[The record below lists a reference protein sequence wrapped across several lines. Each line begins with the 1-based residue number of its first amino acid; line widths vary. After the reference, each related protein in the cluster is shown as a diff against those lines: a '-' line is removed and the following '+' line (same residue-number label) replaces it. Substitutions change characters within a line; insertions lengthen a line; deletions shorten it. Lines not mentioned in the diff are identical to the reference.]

1 MDLLE
6 QARAKREQA
15 ERCRT
20 FASDIEDRAA
30 AELLNDYALD
40 LEERALVL
48 ERLAGDSR
56 TATARTEANRRRT

>member
-15 ERCRT
+15 ERCRS
-20 FASDIEDRAA
+20 FASDVEDRAA
-30 AELLNDYALD
+30 AELLNEYALD
-40 LEERALVL
+40 LEERSQVL

-56 TATARTEANRRRT
+56 PATARTEANRRHT